1 MERIYTLHAN
11 HVQCTCKDS
20 LHSKLIEILPHSK
33 WYNACKSVYYM
44 TIGSY
49 AEARWWLNI
58 YQNKSSQSS

>member
-1 MERIYTLHAN
+1 MERIYTYHAK

-33 WYNACKSVYYM
+33 SYNACKSAYYM

-49 AEARWWLNI
+49 AEARW
-58 YQNKSSQSS
+58 